1 MERIEKVNCKRLPC
15 ELLVG
20 DNVNENEKFSTLYI
34 NGLTY
39 TNGNQKIW
47 ETDLYEH
54 YIRGYTRYHT
64 ECNFFSTPNNGKIL
78 IGTNSLEELYIITK
92 IFRSKGFKI
101 KMKTY
106 TYENSRPLIERFY
119 IDSTNGYPK
128 DFDAGYFELYVYIKC
143 KNDYFKFRKLL
154 LDLRNDRFYT
164 TYNIENNK
172 YVILN

>member
-1 MERIEKVNCKRLPC
+1 
-15 ELLVG
+15 
-20 DNVNENEKFSTLYI
+20 
-34 NGLTY
+34 
-39 TNGNQKIW
+39 
-47 ETDLYEH
+47 
-54 YIRGYTRYHT
+54 
-64 ECNFFSTPNNGKIL
+64 
-78 IGTNSLEELYIITK
+78 
-92 IFRSKGFKI
+92 
-101 KMKTY
+101 MKTY